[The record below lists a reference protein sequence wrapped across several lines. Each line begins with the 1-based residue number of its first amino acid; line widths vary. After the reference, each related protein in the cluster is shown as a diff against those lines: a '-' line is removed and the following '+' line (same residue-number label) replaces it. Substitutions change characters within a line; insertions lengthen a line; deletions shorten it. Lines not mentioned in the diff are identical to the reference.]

1 MNINMKE
8 IVKNTSIYSFGRLAS
23 KAIGFLMIPLYTS
36 FLTPADYG
44 IFELLTMLVMI
55 LGIMIQGGISS
66 AMFKFYNSCEDKSDK
81 KEYISTIFIF
91 VNVVCFV
98 LCILSSLFSGYLSY
112 ALFADG
118 KYGYHVI
125 LMLISF
131 FFSIVTTVPE
141 TYLMVQKKS
150 KQYAIMSLVL
160 LFISLSLNIYFV
172 AFAKL
177 AVLGV
182 LYASIIARILHAA
195 YLMKITLPEIGLKF
209 DINKLK
215 TVLTFSIP
223 MIPAEL
229 GMFVFACSDRF
240 FLSHMSNLS
249 EVGIYSLGYKFA
261 FMLSFLVIQ
270 PFMQVWEQEMYEI
283 SGKEGAETIFGR
295 IYIYLVCAVM
305 FSGLLMSVFI
315 KEVIELVATSQ
326 FHSAWKVVPFIA
338 LAYVFRASYYY
349 FRMAMFIKSKTLSL
363 SKVTVIGALF
373 SLLLNYI
380 LIPRY
385 GAIGASIA
393 TLCSY
398 FILSATTF
406 VLSQKLVKMRIES
419 VNLCKIMLIS
429 LVTFIVYSKITLD
442 FVILTMLLKTTSIPL
457 LLVFVWLSGIF
468 TEEEKLKM
476 KDMVFQKLTRAK
488 IG

>member
-36 FLTPADYG
+36 FLTPEDYG

-66 AMFKFYNSCEDKSDK
+66 AMFKFYNSCEDKSEK

-98 LCILSSLFSGYLSY
+98 FCILSSIFSGYLSY
-112 ALFADG
+112 ALFADD

-131 FFSIVTTVPE
+131 FFSIITSVPE

-150 KQYAIMSLVL
+150 KQYAIISLVI
-160 LFISLSLNIYFV
+160 LFMSLSLNIYFV

-182 LYASIIARILHAA
+182 LYASIISRVLHAA
-195 YLMKITLPEIGLKF
+195 YLVRITLPEIGLKF

-215 TVLTFSIP
+215 AVLTFSIP

-229 GMFVFACSDRF
+229 SMFVFAFSDRF

-249 EVGIYSLGYKFA
+249 EVGIYSLGYKFV
-261 FMLSFLVIQ
+261 FMLSFLIIQ

-283 SGKEGAETIFGR
+283 NKNEGSEIIFGR
-295 IYIYLVCAVM
+295 IYIYLVCVVM

-315 KEVIELVATSQ
+315 KEVIELVATAQ
-326 FHSAWKVVPFIA
+326 FHNAWKVVPFIA
-338 LAYVFRASYYY
+338 VAYVFRASYYY
-349 FRMAMFIKSKTLSL
+349 FRMTMFIKSKTKTL
-363 SKVTVIGALF
+363 SKITVFGALF
-373 SLLLNYI
+373 SLLFNYL
-380 LIPRY
+380 LIPAY

-393 TLCSY
+393 TLLSY
-398 FILSATTF
+398 C
-406 VLSQKLVKMRIES
+406 VLAVVTHFAAQKLITMDINNYDLVKILAITALIFSVYNQAATESLIFAFCIKVTVFPVLFGLVWFSRIFSHEEIN
-419 VNLCKIMLIS
+419 NLKSYL
-429 LVTFIVYSKITLD
+429 
-442 FVILTMLLKTTSIPL
+442 FV
-457 LLVFVWLSGIF
+457 
-468 TEEEKLKM
+468 KLR
-476 KDMVFQKLTRAK
+476 LA
-488 IG
+488 